1 MYWSCTVTHI
11 FRMVIGFE
19 WLTEALTLL
28 QEINIQFLKQGMP
41 PSGEIYRGTEATIFR
56 HLTKSRVK
64 KISKHMI
71 QSKSVL
77 NLDSSVANSF
87 ED

>member
-1 MYWSCTVTHI
+1 VVD
-11 FRMVIGFE
+11 RG
-19 WLTEALTLL
+19 ADTLARNQHPVSQTRHATL
-28 QEINIQFLKQGMP
+28 RGD
-41 PSGEIYRGTEATIFR
+41 YRGTEATIFR

-77 NLDSSVANSF
+77 NHDSSVANSF